1 MAVIE
6 DLKDKMLTKIEVSND
21 MEQIL
26 FYCNTGETYKMYH
39 EQDCCE
45 SVSVDDICGDLSD
58 LVGNPILVAEENSN
72 YFDTDCGTE
81 TWTFYKLAT
90 KKGYVDIK
98 WHGES
103 NGYYSESVDFKL
115 ITNNN

>member
-6 DLKDKMLTKIEVSND
+6 DLKDKMLTKIEVSDD

-45 SVSVDDICGDLSD
+45 SVLVDDICGDLSD
-58 LVGNPILVAEENSN
+58 LVGSPILVAEENSN
-72 YFDTDCGTE
+72 YFDTDYGKIDADYIDNAFRIEDSQIRT
-81 TWTFYKLAT
+81 
-90 KKGYVDIK
+90 
-98 WHGES
+98 
-103 NGYYSESVDFKL
+103 L
-115 ITNNN
+115 ITKALNNNNFKTKTK